1 MGGSNADSGRV
12 CPPRDRS
19 GSARLTRRQLIA
31 ATGAG
36 VAAMAAPSGR
46 ILKTVYAAT
55 APRRDLVVGLFGEPP
70 QLNEFYRSDIVGG
83 IVVGNIYNRLTRVN
97 YRARRVEPELAESWS
112 NPDPL
117 TWVIKLRR
125 GVQWHKG
132 YGEFTAED
140 VEYTFNYILDKRT
153 FQVGTA
159 LFPVERARAVDKYT
173 VEVKLRRPFSAF
185 PTVTMEYGG
194 HIMSKRA
201 HEEMGPERYGR
212 NPIGTGP
219 FEFSSWRPGAQI
231 VLRKNA
237 RYWKQGLP
245 HLEEIVYR
253 FIPDAQVRLAALR
266 RGEIDFTMSPDA
278 KDVPAVREGRDPGIV
293 YTSVPG
299 WNWDYI
305 SFTFPPHVPA
315 DFPTLKK
322 EVRQAI
328 SYAVDREAIAREIY
342 FGEALVT
349 DSPIPP
355 GFRGYRRVPIRYP
368 RRADLTRARELMQ
381 RAGASGF
388 DVEIITSDKD
398 WLRRETELVAGML
411 GQIGIRVRVNSM
423 DIGTYNTR
431 WLGHRYAVNL
441 EDISIV
447 SPDTDS
453 TVYWFHREGTVGWH
467 GWQNPEV
474 TEMLDRARVE
484 TSPTLRE
491 VLYQKVVDVVQ
502 EECPYIYLVHVNLVR
517 LHRKGLVGYQPGPQ
531 EFVVLFDRTR
541 WA

>member
-1 MGGSNADSGRV
+1 MRT
-12 CPPRDRS
+12 PRDR
-19 GSARLTRRQLIA
+19 ARPAGGAGKNLNRREFLKLTGTGAVA
-31 ATGAG
+31 ATLGTQ
-36 VAAMAAPSGR
+36 SSR
-46 ILKTVYAAT
+46 WLKSVYAAT
-55 APRRDLVVGLFGEPP
+55 GPRKNLVVGLFGEPP

-97 YRARRVEPELAESWS
+97 YKARKVDPELAESWT

-117 TWVIKLRR
+117 TWIIKLRQ

-140 VEYTFNYILDKRT
+140 VEYTFNFILDKRT

-159 LFPVERARAVDKYT
+159 LFPVERTRALDKHT
-173 VEVKLRRPFSAF
+173 VEVKLHRPFTAL
-185 PTVTMEYGG
+185 PTITMEYGG
-194 HIMSKRA
+194 HIMCKRA

-219 FEFSSWRPGAQI
+219 FQFDSWRPGTQI
-231 VLRKNA
+231 VLKKNP
-237 RYWKQGLP
+237 RYWKEGLP
-245 HLEEIVYR
+245 YLDEIAYR
-253 FIPDAQVRLAALR
+253 FLPDAQVRLAALQK
-266 RGEIDFTMSPDA
+266 GEIDFMMSPDA
-278 KDVPAVREGRDPGIV
+278 KDVPSLREGKNPSIV

-305 SFTFPPHVPA
+305 SFTFPPYASP
-315 DFPTLKK
+315 DFPTQKK

-328 SYAVDREAIAREIY
+328 AYAVDRETIAKEIY

-355 GFRGYRRVPIRYP
+355 GYRGYRRGPLRYP
-368 RRADLTRARELMQ
+368 RKADLTKARELMQ
-381 RAGASGF
+381 RAGVSGF
-388 DVEIITSDKD
+388 DVEVITSDKE

-411 GQIGIRVRVNSM
+411 SQIGIRVRVNSM

-431 WLGHRYAVNL
+431 WLGHRYLTNL
-441 EDISIV
+441 EDITVV

-453 TVYWFHREGTVGWH
+453 TLFWFQREGTVGWH

-474 TEMLDRARVE
+474 TEMLDRARTV

-491 VLYQKVVDVVQ
+491 ALYQKTVDAVL
-502 EECPYIYLVHVNLVR
+502 EDCPYIYLVHVNLVR
-517 LHRKGLVGYQPGPQ
+517 LYRKGLTGYVPGHQ
-531 EFVVLFDRTR
+531 EFVVLFDKTR